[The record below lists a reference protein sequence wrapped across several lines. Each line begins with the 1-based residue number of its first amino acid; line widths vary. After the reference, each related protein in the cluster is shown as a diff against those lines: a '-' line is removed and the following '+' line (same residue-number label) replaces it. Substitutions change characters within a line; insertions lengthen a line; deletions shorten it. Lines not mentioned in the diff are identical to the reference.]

1 MTSEEDE
8 EILELEET
16 IEDWTHELKIQR
28 SDKNEDLI
36 EFLETS
42 ENPNEL
48 ICGLVNI
55 GRIVQ
60 LAATFSTSEDILR
73 GLFTRVD
80 DRMDSLSETI
90 EEFQGKTQNAA
101 IKGTI
106 TEDIVSNQ
114 FISRFGFNGDDFEVI
129 SNQNNA
135 TDIKGTMVLD
145 PEHGK
150 PFEEIVRI
158 EVKQYT
164 KNVPEKEV
172 EKFWRDLEAQNT
184 RYGIFVSM
192 RTKIANHD
200 DYIQVIKKGSR
211 IGIIVSNETHE
222 DRRHLVAWELLR
234 LIVAADSISGYI
246 GSGISSNFMQ
256 MVRELENETEKLGEA
271 YSELSELNK
280 IGTTILENAST
291 SAGNIFKIQANVST
305 AVRNIQTRMSAIF
318 SNAGPEYVKETR
330 KFLEWKT
337 NGLTDT
343 LENFDEKNHPPL
355 MRIFTHLYDLTKTC
369 SFTKT
374 EKGFNLTSNDDNKRQ
389 IMFKGTGNHVT
400 ITFSYE
406 PETKTTRMEDMGFNK
421 KKFNLVNAI
430 KKQAEIPD
438 RELIEAIR
446 SIDPSYIE
454 VAAES
459 TESRTTSESQEVE
472 NTTKN
477 KDKIPADDDLNRMSV
492 AELKELL
499 KAADKPVSGKKA
511 ELIAR
516 LNE

>member
-1 MTSEEDE
+1 MTNDAGEDT
-8 EILELEET
+8 LELDET

-28 SDKNEDLI
+28 NDKNEDLI

-48 ICGLVNI
+48 LCGLVNI

-80 DRMDSLSETI
+80 DRMDSLSQTI
-90 EEFQGKTQNAA
+90 EEFQGKTQNASILGSMA
-101 IKGTI
+101 
-106 TEDIVSNQ
+106 EDIVSNQ
-114 FISRFGFNGDDFEVI
+114 FVSRFGPTGDNFEVI
-129 SNQNNA
+129 SNENNA
-135 TDIKGTMVLD
+135 TDIKGTMVLI

-150 PFEEIVRI
+150 PFEEVVRI

-172 EKFWRDLEAQNT
+172 KKFWRDLEAKKT

-192 RTKIANHD
+192 KTKIAKHE

-234 LIVAADSISGYI
+234 LIVAADAISGYV
-246 GSGISSNFMQ
+246 GSGVSSNFMQ

-271 YSELSELNK
+271 YSELSELNT
-280 IGTTILENAST
+280 IGTNILSNASE
-291 SAGNIFKIQANVST
+291 SAANIFKVQANVST

-330 KFLEWKT
+330 RFLDWKT
-337 NGLTDT
+337 NGFTDY
-343 LENFDEKNHPPL
+343 LVNFDEKNHLPL
-355 MRIFTHLYDLTKTC
+355 MRIFTHLFDLTKTC

-374 EKGFNLTSNDDNKRQ
+374 EKGFNLAFNDDNKRE
-389 IMFKGTGNHVT
+389 IKFTGTGKHVT
-400 ITFSYE
+400 IAFSYE
-406 PETKTTRMEDMGFNK
+406 PPTKTTRMEDMGFNK
-421 KKFNLVNAI
+421 NKFNLVNAI
-430 KKQAEIPD
+430 KSQAIIPD
-438 RELIEAIR
+438 QELIEAIR
-446 SIDPSYIE
+446 SIDPNYIKG
-454 VAAES
+454 VAEK
-459 TESRTTSESQEVE
+459 TESETTSESQEVE
-472 NTTKN
+472 DASEK
-477 KDKIPADDDLNRMSV
+477 KDKIPPEDDLKSMT
-492 AELKELL
+492 
-499 KAADKPVSGKKA
+499 KA
-511 ELIAR
+511 ELVELCGEKGLPISGTKADLIAR
-516 LNE
+516 ILE

>member
-1 MTSEEDE
+1 MTSETDE
-8 EILELEET
+8 EILELDGT

-28 SDKNEDLI
+28 NDKNEDLI
-36 EFLETS
+36 EFLESS

-48 ICGLVNI
+48 ICGLLNI

-73 GLFTRVD
+73 GLFTKVD
-80 DRMDSLSETI
+80 NRMDSLTETI
-90 EEFQGKTQNAA
+90 EQFQGKTHNAS

-106 TEDIVSNQ
+106 AEDIVSNQ
-114 FISRFGFNGDDFEVI
+114 FVSRFGPNGDNFEVI
-129 SNQNNA
+129 SNENNA
-135 TDIKGTMVLD
+135 TDIIGTMVLD

-150 PFEEIVRI
+150 PFEEVVRI

-192 RTKIANHD
+192 RTKIAKHD

-234 LIVAADSISGYI
+234 LIVGADAISGYI

-271 YSELSELNK
+271 YGELSELNK
-280 IGTTILENAST
+280 IGSKILENAST
-291 SAGNIFKIQANVST
+291 SAGEIFKIQANVST

-330 KFLEWKT
+330 KFLEWRT

-343 LENFDEKNHPPL
+343 LGNFDEKNHPPL
-355 MRIFTHLYDLTKTC
+355 MRIFTHLYDLTESCT
-369 SFTKT
+369 FTKT
-374 EKGFNLTSNDDNKRQ
+374 EKGFNLTFNDDNNRQ
-389 IMFKGTGNHVT
+389 IKFTGTGKHVT

-406 PETKTTRMEDMGFNK
+406 PETKTTKMEDMGFNN

-430 KKQAEIPD
+430 KSQAGIPD
-438 RELIEAIR
+438 QELIEAIR

-454 VAAES
+454 GVAES
-459 TESRTTSESQEVE
+459 TESGTTSESQEVE
-472 NTTKN
+472 NTTEN
-477 KDKIPADDDLNRMSV
+477 KDKIPADDDLNKMSV